1 VSDEPPEYHYYP
13 WSSVDYI
20 GSDEE
25 TFHKAHVKSQPTF
38 HGIVA
43 SALGAGFTDS
53 ETARLEFLIAEKS
66 GQRVFRSPLSVA
78 SCHTTWTQ
86 APNASGR
93 RT

>member
-1 VSDEPPEYHYYP
+1 M
-13 WSSVDYI
+13 
-20 GSDEE
+20 
-25 TFHKAHVKSQPTF
+25 SQPTF